1 MSLFAELFDLT
12 KNCPVIINLDH
23 VVEVTP
29 LRTGGCEVAFSDSA
43 SVGGKRV
50 INVKDDFSMFQQL
63 AMTIVTPDAMANRI
77 EAINKF
83 AGSVSNV
90 PEATNPSTEPRGR
103 GRPPKVATAAQ

>member
-1 MSLFAELFDLT
+1 MSLFAELFDLG
-12 KNCPVIINLDH
+12 KNCPVIINLEH

-63 AMTIVTPDAMANRI
+63 AMTIVTPDAMATRI
-77 EAINKF
+77 AAINNF
-83 AGSVSNV
+83 AGATANV
-90 PEATNPSTEPRGR
+90 PNVGGAEPRGR
-103 GRPPKVATAAQ
+103 GRPPKAATAEQ